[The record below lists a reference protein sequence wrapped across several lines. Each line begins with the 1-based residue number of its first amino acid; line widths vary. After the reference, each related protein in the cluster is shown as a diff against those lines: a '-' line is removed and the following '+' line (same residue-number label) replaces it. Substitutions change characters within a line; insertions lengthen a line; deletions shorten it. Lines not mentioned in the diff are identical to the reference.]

1 MENYKLNKKEKII
14 LEEMIGYNTKKINT
28 KLTLTNERI
37 FIEKEKGLF
46 KKKLKLI
53 EIIYLEE
60 LKKENNKLKT
70 KQNNNILEIETIY
83 ESITLYFED
92 SKILRTF
99 IKEVENIISPSKIK
113 EVLGFLNK
121 NKKEIANVVVAVGE
135 LGIQINN
142 SFKKNN

>member
-14 LEEMIGYNTKKINT
+14 LEEMIGFNSKKINT

-46 KKKLKLI
+46 KKKLKLV
-53 EIIYLEE
+53 ETIYLEE
-60 LKKENNKLKT
+60 LKKENNKLKV

-83 ESITLYFED
+83 EPLTIYFED

-113 EVLGFLNK
+113 EVLGFLND
-121 NKKEIANVVVAVGE
+121 NKKEIANVVVAMGE

-142 SFKKNN
+142 SLKKK

>member
-14 LEEMIGYNTKKINT
+14 LEEMIGFNSKKINT

-46 KKKLKLI
+46 KKKLKLV
-53 EIIYLEE
+53 ETIYLEE
-60 LKKENNKLKT
+60 LKKENNKLKVT
-70 KQNNNILEIETIY
+70 QNNNILEIETIY
-83 ESITLYFED
+83 EPLTIYFED

-113 EVLGFLNK
+113 EVLGFLND
-121 NKKEIANVVVAVGE
+121 NKKEIANVIVAIGE

-142 SFKKNN
+142 SLKNK

>member
-1 MENYKLNKKEKII
+1 MNYNLNNQEKIL
-14 LEEMIGYNTKKINT
+14 LETMIGFNKKKINT

-37 FIEKEKGLF
+37 FLEQEKGLF
-46 KKKLKLI
+46 KKKFKLI
-53 EIIYLEE
+53 ETIYLEE
-60 LKKENNKLKT
+60 LKKENKKLKT
-70 KQNNNILEIETIY
+70 KQNDNILEIETIY

-92 SKILRTF
+92 SKELKKF
-99 IKEVENIISPSKIK
+99 MKELEDIVSPSKIK

-142 SFKKNN
+142 TLKKK

>member
-70 KQNNNILEIETIY
+70 KQINNILEIETIY
-83 ESITLYFED
+83 ETLTIYFED

-113 EVLGFLNK
+113 EVLGFLND
-121 NKKEIANVVVAVGE
+121 NKKEIANVVVAMGE

-142 SFKKNN
+142 SLKKKK

>member
-53 EIIYLEE
+53 ETIYLEE

-70 KQNNNILEIETIY
+70 KQINNILEIETIY
-83 ESITLYFED
+83 ETLTIYFED

-113 EVLGFLNK
+113 EVLGFLND
-121 NKKEIANVVVAVGE
+121 NKKEIANVVVAMGE

-142 SFKKNN
+142 SLKKKK

>member
-83 ESITLYFED
+83 ETLTIYFED

-121 NKKEIANVVVAVGE
+121 NKKEIANVVVAMGE

>member
-83 ESITLYFED
+83 ETLTIYFED

-113 EVLGFLNK
+113 EVLGFLND
-121 NKKEIANVVVAVGE
+121 NKKEIANVVVAMGE

-142 SFKKNN
+142 SLKKKK